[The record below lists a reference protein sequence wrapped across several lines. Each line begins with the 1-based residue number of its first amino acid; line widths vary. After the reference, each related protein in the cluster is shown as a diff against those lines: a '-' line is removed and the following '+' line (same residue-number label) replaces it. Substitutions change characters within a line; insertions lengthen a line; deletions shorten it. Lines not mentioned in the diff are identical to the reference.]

1 MSVQEKPPLPPLQ
14 QEAGTAIDELL
25 QHFGR
30 SLNIPRLHLGV
41 VVSTAAGPPATLTA
55 TIHGQNVP
63 NIRYIGSAPTAGKVA
78 VVLADGPFYVCL
90 GTLT

>member
-1 MSVQEKPPLPPLQ
+1 MAVEKPPLPPLQ
-14 QEAGTAIDELL
+14 QEAGAAIDELL

-30 SLNIPRLHLGV
+30 SLNIPRVLLGV
-41 VVSTAAGPPATLTA
+41 VVSTAVGPPATLTA
-55 TIHGQNVP
+55 TVRGESVP

-78 VVLADGPFYVCL
+78 VILTDGPFYVCL